1 MRKLLVRGLTALVLS
16 AVIGNLRGQNA
27 DGAGATTVE
36 DFRLEGVAIWQCQC
50 PAYGCPCQQNGLPT
64 HGMCHASDFAHIKK
78 GRYGK
83 ISLDGLNVVMVGN
96 LVDGKPDRLFATLY
110 IDEVATPEQRDALT
124 RIVGYMNDLANQ
136 PPVPFKRVKTV
147 PITFHE
153 SANQTEY
160 AVEIPA
166 ILREKALL
174 KRDKSGRPQ
183 FTMPAMDLWG
193 NTVHNADNVQF
204 QYSDSEAGERWDYS
218 GHYSNLKYFDVTKSI
233 YAKQQMLGEHGDNSG
248 KWTQKQREIIRQQG
262 LEEK

>member
-1 MRKLLVRGLTALVLS
+1 MRKLAVRGLTALVLL

-27 DGAGATTVE
+27 PGAPRAVE

-83 ISLDGLNVVMVGN
+83 VRLDGLNVVMVGN

-110 IDEVATPEQRDALT
+110 VDKAATPEQRDALT
-124 RIVGYMNDLANQ
+124 WIVEYMNDLANQ
-136 PPVPFKRVKTV
+136 PPVPFRQVKVV

-153 SANQTEY
+153 SPDQTEY
-160 AVEIPA
+160 AVDIPA
-166 ILREKALL
+166 TLQEKALL
-174 KRDKSGRPQ
+174 KRDKSGKPQ

-204 QYSDSEAGERWDYS
+204 KYSDSEAGEGWDYS
-218 GHYSNLKYFDVTKSI
+218 GHYTNLKYFDVTKTM
-233 YAKQQMLGEHGDNSG
+233 YAEQQMLGEHGDNSG
-248 KWTQKQREIIRQQG
+248 KWTQKQLEIIRRQG